1 MRIALTE
8 LTVKDEIAEYVK
20 VGEGFTYSLEV
31 HLRTTHLMALKF
43 LFY

>member
-8 LTVKDEIAEYVK
+8 LTVNDEIAEYVL
-20 VGEGFTYSLEV
+20 VGEGFTLSMEV
-31 HLRTTHLMALKF
+31 HLRTTHLMALRL